1 LVPIRRGLTP
11 CAHTNTNQ
19 TLHTDTPKR
28 KTIKGAI
35 IQEGNRRRPLLQG
48 ISNMNNNTQK
58 KVVCLVSG
66 GIDSPVA
73 AWTIIRNGLTPLF
86 VYFDNTPFTDETTQQ
101 RALEA
106 IKKLSR
112 YTPRK
117 HIKLFTVPHGNTLA
131 DILRNC
137 PRNLTCVLCRRMMY
151 RVAEKIALKEG
162 ADALVTGEIIGEHAS
177 QTLINLRV
185 ENQAL
190 SDVTVLRPLIGM
202 NKVEVE
208 SLARKIGTFDAST
221 KPASC
226 CTGPP
231 PKPRTR
237 ARLEEVL
244 NAEKH
249 LKIDGMI
256 ERDLKGVTEFTV

>member
-1 LVPIRRGLTP
+1 V
-11 CAHTNTNQ
+11 
-19 TLHTDTPKR
+19 
-28 KTIKGAI
+28 
-35 IQEGNRRRPLLQG
+35 QEASPVEKSSQ
-48 ISNMNNNTQK
+48 Q

-73 AWTIIRNGLTPLF
+73 AWLAIRKGASPLF

-101 RALEA
+101 RALDA
-106 IKKLSR
+106 IRKLS
-112 YTPRK
+112 PRASGK
-117 HIKLFTVPHGNTLA
+117 GVKLYIVPHGNDLA

-162 ADALVTGEIIGEHAS
+162 AEAILTGEIIGEHAS
-177 QTLINLRV
+177 QTLRNLRV
-185 ENQAL
+185 ESEAL
-190 SDVTVLRPLIGM
+190 SRVTILRPLIGM

-208 SLARKIGTFDAST
+208 NLARKIGTFDAST

-237 ARLEEVL
+237 AKLEEVQQ
-244 NAEKH
+244 AEKR
-249 LKIDGMI
+249 LNIEEMV
-256 ERDLKGVTEFTV
+256 ERDLGKVTVLMV